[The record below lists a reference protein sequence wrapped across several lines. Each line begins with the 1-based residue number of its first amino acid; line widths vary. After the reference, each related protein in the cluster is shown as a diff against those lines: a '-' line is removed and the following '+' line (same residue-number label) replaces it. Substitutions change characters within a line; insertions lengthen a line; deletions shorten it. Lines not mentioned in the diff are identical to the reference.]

1 MYTHEDIITPIIMN
15 CRVSAPKRIEFR
27 YEIAYK
33 QHDIVLSKEQSVISN
48 ITNLSSNEKLLL
60 QHSVLGYKIDLYF
73 PKHKLAIEVQEKRHT
88 DRDEKKKQKKKKENE
103 REEKIKEEL
112 GCEFVRINPEKN
124 IMMSILNL
132 IKYAITLTN
141 RMKK

>member
-33 QHDIVLSKEQSVISN
+33 QHDIVLSKEQSMISN

-88 DRDEKKKQKKKKENE
+88 DRDEKKHTHKKRKMKEKKK
-103 REEKIKEEL
+103 
-112 GCEFVRINPEKN
+112 
-124 IMMSILNL
+124 
-132 IKYAITLTN
+132 
-141 RMKK
+141 